1 MTTTMGMTAAMNSA
15 NDVLL
20 NRRSFLRVS
29 ATAAGGMIVSLYLD
43 LPLAAQEA
51 GQPKPKVY
59 PPDAFVHIKPDGKIV
74 IQVNRLEFGQG
85 VQTSLPMIL
94 ADEMDADW
102 SQVVAELA
110 PAADVYKDPLFGIQM
125 VGGSGSIAHSF
136 QQYRELGARTRA
148 MLIAA
153 AADQWKVPANQCRTE
168 ASVVHGPG
176 GRSAKYADLAN
187 AAAQLPVPET
197 VRLKNASDFRLIGK
211 KVRRLDSRPKC
222 DGSLKFGLD
231 LDLPGMKVAL
241 VARPPIFGASPKSV
255 DDKAARSI
263 PGVADIFEIPTISK
277 GSAIAV
283 VADKFWTAKQARDR
297 LRIDWDLSKVEHA
310 DSVDLFRKYKQL
322 VTTKGNVAMARGDDK
337 ELDRIAPTSRI
348 VAEYEFPYLAHSP
361 MEPLNTTVRFDGD
374 RAEVWAGSQF
384 QTVDQMAIA
393 EVLGLKPDQIT
404 FHTEMAGGGFG
415 RRATPDSHVQREA
428 AAIAKRLKGTPVK
441 LVWTREDDVQGGYYR
456 PMHVHRV
463 EIGIGAD
470 GMPAAWRHVVVGQ
483 SLTAGTV
490 FASMTIK
497 NGVDESAVEGTSDT
511 HYDIPNFHVSA
522 HHPVV
527 NVPVLWW
534 RSVGHTHNAFVM
546 ETLIDDLAT
555 RAKMD
560 PIAYRR
566 KLLKPDA
573 QKLRGA
579 LDLMEEK
586 SAVWRSKLPRGHAV
600 GVACHEAFGTGVA
613 CAVDVSIEN
622 HRPRIHRV
630 TMSVDPGVAVNPLTI
645 ESQFQAGVAF
655 GVSQLMAKGAITL
668 KDGHVEQSNFDAYTP
683 PYIADAPVAV
693 DVHIVPSTEKSTGCG
708 EPPVPVISPAVVN
721 ALSKLTGKRYRTL
734 PLVTV

>member
-1 MTTTMGMTAAMNSA
+1 MTTTMMKAAATSS
-15 NDVLL
+15 NDLL
-20 NRRSFLRVS
+20 LSRRSFLRVS

-51 GQPKPKVY
+51 GQPKPIVY

-110 PAADVYKDPLFGIQM
+110 PAADTYKDPLFGIQM

-148 MLIAA
+148 MLVAA
-153 AADQWKVPANQCRTE
+153 AAEQWKVPANQCRTE

-176 GRSAKYADLAN
+176 GKSAKYADLAN

-197 VRLKNASDFRLIGK
+197 VQLKNASDFRLIGQ
-211 KVRRLDSRPKC
+211 KVPRLDSRPKC
-222 DGSLKFGLD
+222 DGSQKFGLD
-231 LDLPGMKVAL
+231 LDLPGMKVTL
-241 VARPPIFGASPKSV
+241 VAHPPIFGASPKSV

-297 LRIDWDLSKVEHA
+297 LRIDWDLSRVERA
-310 DSVDLFRKYKQL
+310 DNSQLREKYKEL
-322 VTTKGNVAMARGDDK
+322 ASTPGKVAVTRGDDK
-337 ELDRIAPTSRI
+337 ALEGIAASNRI
-348 VAEYEFPYLAHSP
+348 VAEYQFPYLAHSP

-384 QTVDQMAIA
+384 QTVDQAAIA
-393 EVLGLKPDQIT
+393 EVLGLKPEQVT

-441 LVWTREDDVQGGYYR
+441 LVWTREDHVQGGYYR

-463 EIGIGAD
+463 EVGIGND
-470 GMPAAWRHVVVGQ
+470 GKPAAWRHVIVGQ
-483 SLTAGTV
+483 SLLAGTV
-490 FASMTIK
+490 FAAFTIK
-497 NGVDESAVEGTSDT
+497 NGVDESAVEGTADT

-527 NVPVLWW
+527 NVPVL
-534 RSVGHTHNAFVM
+534 
-546 ETLIDDLAT
+546 
-555 RAKMD
+555 
-560 PIAYRR
+560 
-566 KLLKPDA
+566 
-573 QKLRGA
+573 
-579 LDLMEEK
+579 
-586 SAVWRSKLPRGHAV
+586 
-600 GVACHEAFGTGVA
+600 
-613 CAVDVSIEN
+613 
-622 HRPRIHRV
+622 
-630 TMSVDPGVAVNPLTI
+630 
-645 ESQFQAGVAF
+645 
-655 GVSQLMAKGAITL
+655 
-668 KDGHVEQSNFDAYTP
+668 
-683 PYIADAPVAV
+683 
-693 DVHIVPSTEKSTGCG
+693 
-708 EPPVPVISPAVVN
+708 
-721 ALSKLTGKRYRTL
+721 
-734 PLVTV
+734 